1 MAVSVVK
8 ATIAQCPLS
17 VGLLLFLFTCQR
29 PFPVVTW
36 LSGSRPDFPLP
47 ASKRRSRQYGD
58 RPLRTKEVNSTQMAA
73 GAGSTQKWRLV
84 TRLLTL
90 LGLPRIGHPQAARA
104 GAATATRPKSAMTAE
119 GRDRARAA
127 SVRRASAPWP
137 GSGIR
142 PDRFGRRARTLSQI
156 GYALHTF

>member
-1 MAVSVVK
+1 MILNLLQAGWECSVNTLQGANGRRERCQARAFPGAGARILHTVAVSVVK

-84 TRLLTL
+84 TRLLGLPLLLTTIDWFVALTDFGIFLL
-90 LGLPRIGHPQAARA
+90 LG
-104 GAATATRPKSAMTAE
+104 E
-119 GRDRARAA
+119 
-127 SVRRASAPWP
+127 
-137 GSGIR
+137 
-142 PDRFGRRARTLSQI
+142 
-156 GYALHTF
+156 